1 MINNLLKSENRIGQ
15 NIYNK
20 IDNLS
25 SELVEKKILDK
36 CSPFDKKKICVI
48 INEIRYEANRMRN
61 KTLGM

>member
-1 MINNLLKSENRIGQ
+1 MIGNLQKSENRIGN

-25 SELVEKKILDK
+25 SELMEKKILDK
-36 CSPFDKKKICVI
+36 CTPFDKKKICVI

-61 KTLGM
+61 KMVGL